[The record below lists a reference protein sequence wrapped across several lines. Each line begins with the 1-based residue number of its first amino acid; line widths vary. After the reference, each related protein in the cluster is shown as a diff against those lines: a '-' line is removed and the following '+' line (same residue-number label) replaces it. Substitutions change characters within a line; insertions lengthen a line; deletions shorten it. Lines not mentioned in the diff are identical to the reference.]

1 MLHGAQG
8 PLQPQVSGNAEGAWC
23 LGEGTPTCAL
33 WLGWCVPCAI
43 QGQLTDPAECRMK
56 SHCQWHVSVEL
67 GYLFSDST
75 SVDQS

>member
-1 MLHGAQG
+1 MEHKGHFSPRSLGMLKE
-8 PLQPQVSGNAEGAWC
+8 LGAW
-23 LGEGTPTCAL
+23 GKAPQRVPYG
-33 WLGWCVPCAI
+33 WGWCVPCAI

-67 GYLFSDST
+67 GYLFSHST